1 MRFCGHEGSAPWEE
15 CWTKI
20 YAGKR
25 TQKCNKNK
33 KEKKRGSDIQADYI
47 DKQCLDRMW
56 HGCCES
62 LF

>member
-1 MRFCGHEGSAPWEE
+1 M
-15 CWTKI
+15 

-47 DKQCLDRMW
+47 DKQCLDRY
-56 HGCCES
+56 GCCQR
-62 LF
+62 